1 MKALGGWLLGAYCA
15 TAALLAAFQLLR
27 GALLPLSWIGLALAA
42 LPPLVGV
49 LGGRRMDSI
58 AGRPPLLLTILSGLG
73 LVITMALSWR
83 HGATAG
89 SVHLWAGI
97 AFIGWT
103 AWLRW
108 LRPPP

>member
-1 MKALGGWLLGAYCA
+1 MKVLGGWLLVAYCA
-15 TAALLAAFQLLR
+15 TAALIAALQLFR

-42 LPPLVGV
+42 LPPLTGV
-49 LGGRRMDSI
+49 LGGRRMVGV

-73 LVITMALSWR
+73 LVITMAISWR
-83 HGATAG
+83 HGAAAG
-89 SVHLWAGI
+89 SVHVWAGI

-108 LRPPP
+108 LRPQP